1 MHVDKYRCTVL
12 TTSLRTA
19 PLHKP
24 PPLPPP
30 LQPPLPPHHRQR
42 PPQTLQ
48 NKTKPRTCIVYTRL
62 RLLFFTGLR
71 VLFFFWSASDFTYN
85 RHRKLWNLLRH
96 CWFCSKRS
104 EVVGWLELESGTGK
118 SPSSECR
125 YLSKQCMVYQI
136 LFYVSEYHLRVH
148 VCPIV

>member
-1 MHVDKYRCTVL
+1 MYSVYEIK
-12 TTSLRTA
+12 TS
-19 PLHKP
+19 
-24 PPLPPP
+24 
-30 LQPPLPPHHRQR
+30 
-42 PPQTLQ
+42 
-48 NKTKPRTCIVYTRL
+48 
-62 RLLFFTGLR
+62 FFTGLR
-71 VLFFFWSASDFTYN
+71 VIFFFWSASDFTYN

-118 SPSSECR
+118 SPSSGCR

-136 LFYVSEYHLRVH
+136 LFYVSEYHLRAH